1 MLNKLSEL
9 EIGKAAEHLV
19 CADLIL
25 KGYRSFLADQGL
37 PFFGA
42 ESPYIVDVA
51 PPLWAVQPFRVGDE
65 GDALK
70 IEAK

>member
-1 MLNKLSEL
+1 VYLDYNPLP
-9 EIGKAAEHLV
+9 
-19 CADLIL
+19 
-25 KGYRSFLADQGL
+25 L

-51 PPLWAVQPFRVGDE
+51 TPLWALQPFRVGDE

-70 IEAK
+70 IEAKINTTFCGIKHK